1 MRRRGLLGVFG
12 WLASLT
18 CCGTQARP
26 EASATSSADPVG
38 SNSGVDLPFSESVL
52 IRNSRRDEIPAI
64 TDLVFGE
71 DWRGIE
77 LEVMS
82 ELGERYL
89 TRPRLVDADLVIR
102 LEVEGD
108 ARAYPVN
115 VLQFHE
121 FVHDSLGG
129 LTRNPL
135 PTLSERDGRQ
145 SAGTATANPVRRR
158 RLPLAG
164 EPPALRRPDRKSVGH
179 RSRRPPSMG
188 WSRANSWRSGR
199 RR

>member
-18 CCGTQARP
+18 CCGTQVRP

-52 IRNSRRDEIPAI
+52 TRSSRRDEIPAI
-64 TDLVFGE
+64 TDPVFGE

-77 LEVMS
+77 LEVKS

-89 TRPRLVDADLVIR
+89 TRPRLVDADLVIG
-102 LEVEGD
+102 LMVEGD

-121 FVHDSLGG
+121 FVHDSLRGPYSQPTAHSVGARWSPVGRYGDSQPGSASTAASGG
-129 LTRNPL
+129 GT
-135 PTLSERDGRQ
+135 SC
-145 SAGTATANPVRRR
+145 STAT
-158 RLPLAG
+158 
-164 EPPALRRPDRKSVGH
+164 RPEIC
-179 RSRRPPSMG
+179 
-188 WSRANSWRSGR
+188 WS
-199 RR
+199 